1 MSRVSLKAMAFTR
14 SWAAHNVT
22 SPSAEKGTSATAARL
37 RRVGQGLS
45 LPIAAMPTAGLM
57 LRLGQEDML
66 GRISSLHQAAAVLS
80 GAGAAVLDFLPLLFA
95 IGLAFGLN
103 QSPDT
108 ASRVLSSAVAY
119 LILARTVLV
128 LNPADKPDT
137 PLAQQPYGALLGIIG
152 ALLAMAT
159 WKVVDR
165 WRRTLPVFA
174 VYSLIAVASVAA
186 GALLGFV
193 WPAVDEALTVSA
205 TAVSDHS
212 VIGGAAFGTLNRL
225 LVPIGIHHLPSTV
238 VWYMAGD
245 ECGEGLRGDVP
256 CFFTARDPEAGIF
269 LGGFFPIV
277 LFALPAAAL
286 AMWRSAPPGARRRQ
300 AAALLL
306 PAAALCAATGIT
318 EPIELAVAYSAP
330 VLYVIHA
337 ILTGVSLAVVN
348 ALDIHAGFVFSAG
361 AVDYVLQ
368 LPLATR
374 GLLLLP
380 IGVIFGAVY
389 YVLFRWAI
397 SRFDLPTPGRGNPD
411 PAADTST
418 PHGDPKETVHD
429 RVV

>member
-1 MSRVSLKAMAFTR
+1 MAPSTNREKRGVSKF
-14 SWAAHNVT
+14 
-22 SPSAEKGTSATAARL
+22 SPGRASSATTARL

-66 GRISSLHQAAAVLS
+66 GRSSSLRSVAAVLS
-80 GAGAAVLDFLPLLFA
+80 GAGSAVLDFLPLLFA
-95 IGLAFGLN
+95 VGLAFGLN
-103 QSPDT
+103 RSTDA

-119 LILARTVLV
+119 LILSRTVLV

-165 WRRTLPVFA
+165 WRRTPPVFV

-186 GALLGFV
+186 GALLGSV
-193 WPAVDEALTVSA
+193 WPPVDEALTASA

-212 VIGGAAFGTLNRL
+212 VIGGGIFGTLNRL

-256 CFFTARDPEAGIF
+256 CYFTARDPDAGIF

-277 LFALPAAAL
+277 MFALPAAAL
-286 AMWRSAPPGARRRQ
+286 AMWRSAQPGARRRQ

-306 PAAALCAATGIT
+306 PAGALCAATGIT
-318 EPIELAVAYSAP
+318 EPIELVVAYSAP

-337 ILTGVSLAVVN
+337 VLTGVSLAVVN

-380 IGVIFGAVY
+380 IGAIFGAVY

-397 SRFDLPTPGRGNPD
+397 SRFDLPTPGRGSPD
-411 PAADTST
+411 PAAGISVR
-418 PHGDPKETVHD
+418 HGDPKEDVHD
-429 RVV
+429 RVL